1 MSVYKMLTHFFAQVL
16 HIRSRKVETSLID
29 HFYYPK
35 YGPGQ
40 LWQKMKAEIEKQGGE
55 IYLNCAVQ
63 ELIQDK
69 GRIVGVKTQQDK
81 KIEVWDA
88 DYIISSMPIK
98 DLVHDIQDENLP
110 AEVKD
115 VADGL
120 LYRDFITVG
129 VLVDK
134 LKLKN
139 TTKIKTLGNIV
150 PDCWIYIQEPDVKIG
165 RLQIFNNWSP
175 YLVQDPAHKV
185 WLGLEY
191 FCQENDDKW
200 TMPDEEFIQFAIG
213 ELERIGVISAE
224 DVEDSVCIHVPK
236 AYPAYFG
243 RYKDFAVVRKYLDSI
258 ENLYCIGRNGQ
269 HRYNNMD
276 HSMMTAIEAVN
287 VLKDRNYSKKN
298 IWNVNTEKEYHEN

>member
-1 MSVYKMLTHFFAQVL
+1 MLTHFGAQVL
-16 HIRSRKVETSLID
+16 HIRSNKVETSLID
-29 HFYYPK
+29 HFYYPT

-55 IYLNCAVQ
+55 VYLNTEVQ
-63 ELIQDK
+63 ELIQDR
-69 GRIVGVKTQQDK
+69 GRIIRVKSRQDK
-81 KIEVWDA
+81 EIKIWNA
-88 DYIISSMPIK
+88 DYVISSMPIK
-98 DLVHDIQDENLP
+98 DLVRHIQDDNLP
-110 AEVKD
+110 PDVKN

-150 PDCWIYIQEPDVKIG
+150 PDCWIYIQEPEVKIG

-200 TMPDEEFIQFAIG
+200 KMSDEDFIQFAIE

-276 HSMMTAIEAVN
+276 HSMLTALETVDCIRN
-287 VLKDRNYSKKN
+287 NRSDRDY
-298 IWNVNTEKEYHEN
+298 IWNVNTEQEYHEEKS